1 MVLYRRL
8 DGFTHEKGG
17 LIMFQR
23 IKDFF
28 LKKYLASFV
37 RTVMAAVGGFLAGL
51 GLIPAEVLEKWV
63 ESTTALVIGLAMY
76 LITQGLSLKDKSDN
90 QP

>member
-1 MVLYRRL
+1 
-8 DGFTHEKGG
+8 
-17 LIMFQR
+17 MFQR

-37 RTVMAAVGGFLAGL
+37 RTVMAGVGGFLAGL
-51 GLIPAEVLEKWV
+51 GLLPAEVLERWV
-63 ESTTALVIGLAMY
+63 ESTTALVIGLILW
-76 LITQGLSLKDKSDN
+76 LITQGMSLKDKAEN